1 VTVLAGQESA
11 ERLEALRERF
21 LEALSELSGGADE
34 GKPALL
40 SEVAERAGLD
50 PEQEP
55 DDRALSERLAAE
67 LVEVGH
73 ASAESGSSGFL
84 TITPEGEQAI
94 RGDAT

>member
-1 VTVLAGQESA
+1 MAGQESA
-11 ERLEALRERF
+11 KRLEALRERF

-50 PEQEP
+50 PEQKP

-67 LVEVGH
+67 LVEGGH

>member
-1 VTVLAGQESA
+1 VTVLAGEESA
-11 ERLEALRERF
+11 KRLEELRERF
-21 LEALSELSGGADE
+21 LRALSELSGGADE

-40 SEVAERAGLD
+40 SEVAEKAGLD

-55 DDRALSERLAAE
+55 DDRTLSQRLAAE

-84 TITPEGEQAI
+84 AITPEGEQAI
-94 RGDAT
+94 RGGAT